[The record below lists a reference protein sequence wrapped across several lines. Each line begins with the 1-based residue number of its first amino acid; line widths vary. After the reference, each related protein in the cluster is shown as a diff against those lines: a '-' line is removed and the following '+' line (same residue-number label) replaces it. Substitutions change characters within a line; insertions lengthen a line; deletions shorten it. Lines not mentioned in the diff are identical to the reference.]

1 MERDGFHRPAVNRI
15 GALPGPIKVLRLFSR
30 AIALAV
36 IGAAVAA
43 PLAHGQAL
51 TPPTPESPNAS
62 EIETSYLIALVVF
75 IVIVVVV
82 NLALILPAVRSRAR
96 RSNTVEPTRRRRG
109 GQRRAGTALTV
120 LAAALFTVGVVFTER
135 ASEVDPSGPDG
146 LQAAAVRTAQVGIEP
161 PVGDTEPLTIEVSGQ
176 QWLWRYVY
184 PDGTFSFYELVVPV
198 DTTVVLELTSTD
210 VLHSWW
216 VPSLGGKF
224 EVSPGQ
230 TNRTWFKAD
239 REGTFD
245 GQSAAFSGPGYASM
259 RARVRAVS
267 TSEYNAWLSRQ
278 AADIQTAQ
286 EAVQEQV
293 ETGSVPGL
301 GALEAPG

>member
-1 MERDGFHRPAVNRI
+1 VNRI
-15 GALPGPIKVLRLFSR
+15 GALPGPRKALRLLSR

-36 IGAAVAA
+36 VGAAAAA

-62 EIETSYLIALVVF
+62 DIESSYLIALVVF
-75 IVIVVVV
+75 IAIVVVV
-82 NLALILPAVRSRAR
+82 NLALILPVLRSRAR
-96 RSNTVEPTRRRRG
+96 RSSAVEPPRRRRR
-109 GQRRAGTALTV
+109 GQRRAGAALTV

-135 ASEVDPSGPDG
+135 ASQVDPSGPDG
-146 LQAAAVRTAQVGIEP
+146 LQAAAARSAQVGIEP
-161 PVGDTEPLTIEVSGQ
+161 PVGDAEPLTIEVAGQ
-176 QWLWRYVY
+176 QWIWRYAY

-198 DTTVVLELTSTD
+198 DTTVVLELSSTD

-216 VPSLGGKF
+216 VPALGGKF

-259 RARVRAVS
+259 RSRVRVVS
-267 TSEYNAWLSRQ
+267 TTEYNAWLSRQ
-278 AADIQTAQ
+278 ADDITTAQ
-286 EAVQEQV
+286 EAVQLQV

-301 GALEAPG
+301 SAIEAPE